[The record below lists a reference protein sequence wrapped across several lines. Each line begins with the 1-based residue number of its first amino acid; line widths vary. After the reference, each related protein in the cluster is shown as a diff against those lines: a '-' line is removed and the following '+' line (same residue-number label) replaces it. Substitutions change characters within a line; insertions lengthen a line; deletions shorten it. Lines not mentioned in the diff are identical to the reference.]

1 MKSFDNLKG
10 SCGCKKVNYEIK
22 DKPLITQACH
32 CKDCKKS
39 TGSSFVIHTMVFED
53 DFSIIGDISSTELP
67 TGSGKGYRAYFCVN
81 CGVYIYCQYNI
92 SKGKGGRVA
101 VRTATL
107 DNPITPEAHIF
118 VKDKDPWIDI
128 VNKEICFD
136 KMYDRENTWSEE
148 SLIRLE
154 NKTHS

>member
-67 TGSGKGYRAYFCVN
+67 TGSGKGCRAYFCWRISRI
-81 CGVYIYCQYNI
+81 YIYYYILGYYLAQFIRKAI
-92 SKGKGGRVA
+92 SAICKS
-101 VRTATL
+101 
-107 DNPITPEAHIF
+107 
-118 VKDKDPWIDI
+118 WI
-128 VNKEICFD
+128 
-136 KMYDRENTWSEE
+136 
-148 SLIRLE
+148 
-154 NKTHS
+154 